1 MISIFFMFLYGIGT
15 GLAMLAAQYYG
26 KGDCRAFA
34 PGTEKM
40 IKKFYE
46 KK

>member
-1 MISIFFMFLYGIGT
+1 MHVSSTYVREILK
-15 GLAMLAAQYYG
+15 YG